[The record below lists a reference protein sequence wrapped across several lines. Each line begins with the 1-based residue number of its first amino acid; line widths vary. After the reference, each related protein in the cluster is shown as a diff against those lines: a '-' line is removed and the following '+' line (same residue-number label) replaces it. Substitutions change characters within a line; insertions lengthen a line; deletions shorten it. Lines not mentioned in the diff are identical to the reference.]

1 MTREKVM
8 GEAIKLSVSDGFE
21 IGGYRADPEKEL
33 RGGVVVIQEI
43 FGVNVHIRDV
53 CERYAA
59 LGYRAVAPALYDR
72 YEPGFE
78 IGYSAGDI
86 SIGRE
91 FKAKAN
97 ENFDDVLKDVN
108 AAHALAAEAGRV
120 GIIGFCWG
128 GVVTWAAACR
138 LDFQAASSFY
148 GAGIIPMLDGKPNCP
163 TILHF
168 GSKDASIPMDEVEQ
182 IAATHPDCPIHIYDA
197 GHGFNCDRRGD
208 YSPHSAAISAM
219 RTIRLFDEQL
229 DQD

>member
-1 MTREKVM
+1 M
-8 GEAIKLSVSDGFE
+8 GETITLTAADGHEFAA
-21 IGGYRADPEKEL
+21 YRAGPEGNAK
-33 RGGVVVIQEI
+33 GAVVVIQEI
-43 FGVNVHIRDV
+43 FGVNAHIRDV
-53 CERYAA
+53 TDGYASE
-59 LGYRAVAPALYDR
+59 GYLSIAPAIFDR
-72 YEPGFE
+72 FE
-78 IGYSAGDI
+78 RGVELDYTDEDI
-86 SIGRE
+86 VVGRE
-91 FKAKAN
+91 YKAQGN
-97 ENFDDVLKDVN
+97 ENLDNVMADVA
-108 AAHALAAEAGRV
+108 AAHANVAGAGQRNNKV
-120 GIIGFCWG
+120 GITGYCWG
-128 GVVTWAAACR
+128 GVVVWAAACR

-197 GHGFNCDRRGD
+197 GHGFNCDRLGD